1 MSFDAQRAM
10 PERVPKRD
18 FTEISSIAFCEQL
31 SQQRWGWCRE
41 GRAVV
46 VESSAGT
53 IKLNQLNQL
62 LSPTR
67 P

>member
-31 SQQRWGWCRE
+31 SQRPWRSTMLRE
-41 GRAVV
+41 VG
-46 VESSAGT
+46 
-53 IKLNQLNQL
+53 
-62 LSPTR
+62 P
-67 P
+67 